1 MTPSICECIPPV
13 SKIGTEYLCTP
24 ASPSDTWPLV
34 GPQTLVHMLKCP
46 NRINEKQTWILNRVP
61 KRTQGELQ
69 GGTGVPTEGWG
80 LYFQEGWDVDMMLGI
95 IIVMIL
101 MGSLIFGICW
111 TVLESDIQ
119 GAFGVSGYMIT
130 AGGVLIAV
138 IVRQTGKLG

>member
-1 MTPSICECIPPV
+1 
-13 SKIGTEYLCTP
+13 
-24 ASPSDTWPLV
+24 
-34 GPQTLVHMLKCP
+34 MLKCP